1 MKGAEMSSLN
11 RRRPAPTPQDVC
23 PLLMGSRVPAITLTT
38 LEGQPLDLE
47 AASRARPTVIVFYRG
62 GW

>member
-1 MKGAEMSSLN
+1 MSSL
-11 RRRPAPTPQDVC
+11 RHRGPAPTPQDVC

-38 LEGQPLDLE
+38 DEGQPVDLG
-47 AASRARPTVIVFYRG
+47 AGSRAQPTVIVFYRG